1 MTAPGRRE
9 IGVGMHGV
17 RLNLACD
24 NGELLDYLACLLD
37 DDVRPVWNDP
47 DFRVAA
53 TWRTDAPPAAAEPAP
68 GSPALD
74 GFGKRMQISSDELI
88 WFDTHRDK
96 DLQLRFR
103 RGRSG
108 FEFDVD
114 YCYRPSTKKLARY
127 PDYEQRKFFSLMRYL
142 VHFPIAWHL
151 ERTRGWCL
159 VHASAV
165 SDGARAILIAG
176 PGGAGKT
183 TTCVGLVARAGM
195 RVITENL
202 LFTDGDAVFPL
213 PEPI

>member
-1 MTAPGRRE
+1 MTTAGMRE
-9 IGVGMHGV
+9 IGVEMHGV
-17 RLNLACD
+17 RLNLACN
-24 NGELLDYLACLLD
+24 NGDLLDYLVCLLD
-37 DDVRPVWNDP
+37 EDVRPVWDQP
-47 DFRVAA
+47 DFAVTGR
-53 TWRTDAPPAAAEPAP
+53 WRAETAPAAADPAADQP
-68 GSPALD
+68 GLD
-74 GFGKRMQISSDELI
+74 GFGKRMQISSDELV

-103 RGRSG
+103 RGANG

-114 YCYRPSTKKLARY
+114 YCYRPSTKKLAKY

-165 SDGARAILIAG
+165 TDGSRAILIAG

-183 TTCVGLVARAGM
+183 TTCVGLVSRAGM
-195 RVITENL
+195 SVVTENL
-202 LFTDGDAVFPL
+202 LFTDG
-213 PEPI
+213 